1 MRGVGSVLTA
11 ALAASLLAAAP
22 ASAQSVG
29 ACPPRLGGTPH
40 PGPYSVYF
48 DFAKSAL
55 DQQQVAEVRK
65 RAKQAKD
72 IHVTQICLVGYAD
85 KVGNPAA
92 NKQLGL
98 ARARHVA
105 NLLIADGFAADKIIM
120 DTGGEAYGRFNFGD
134 YDRNKADRRV
144 SIVFNR

>member
-1 MRGVGSVLTA
+1 MRRVGSILVAVLTA
-11 ALAASLLAAAP
+11 SLLGAAP
-22 ASAQSVG
+22 AGAQSVATCG
-29 ACPPRLGGTPH
+29 PRLGGTPY

-48 DFAKSAL
+48 DFGKAML
-55 DQQQVAEVRK
+55 DQQQTAEVHK

-72 IHVTQICLVGYAD
+72 IYVTRICLIGYAD
-85 KVGNPAA
+85 KVGDPAA

-105 NLLIADGFAADKIIM
+105 NILIADGIPASNIVM
-120 DTGGEAYGRFNFGD
+120 DTGGEAYGSFNFGS

-144 SIVFNR
+144 TIVFNR

>member
-1 MRGVGSVLTA
+1 MLRTGMILAAIGA
-11 ALAASLLAAAP
+11 ALVGPLPAAA
-22 ASAQSVG
+22 QSIGV
-29 ACPPRLGGTPH
+29 CPPRLGGTPH
-40 PGPYSVYF
+40 PGPYNVYF
-48 DFAKSAL
+48 DFGKAAL
-55 DQQQVAEVRK
+55 DPQQTAEVRK

-72 IHVTQICLVGYAD
+72 IFVTQICLVGYAD
-85 KVGNPAA
+85 KVGDPAS

-105 NLLIADGFAADKIIM
+105 SLLVADGFSANNIVM

-134 YDRNKADRRV
+134 VDRNKADRRV

>member
-1 MRGVGSVLTA
+1 MRHAGSILVA
-11 ALAASLLAAAP
+11 VLAAALVAP
-22 ASAQSVG
+22 TASAQTIGS
-29 ACPPRLGGTPH
+29 CPPRMGGTPH

-48 DFAKSAL
+48 DFAKAVL
-55 DQQQVAEVRK
+55 DPQQTAEVHK

-72 IHVTQICLVGYAD
+72 IFVTRICLVGYAD
-85 KVGNPAA
+85 KVGNAAA

-105 NLLIADGFAADKIIM
+105 SILIADGFPASGIIM
-120 DTGGEAYGRFNFGD
+120 DTGGEAYGRFNFGQI
-134 YDRNKADRRV
+134 DRNKADRRV